1 MSGGAPASGNSVV
14 GRQQNWRAVA
24 GDIVE
29 VVRKVGPRVAYAG
42 FVCAGV
48 AAVPTIIRYA
58 SVFG

>member
-1 MSGGAPASGNSVV
+1 
-14 GRQQNWRAVA
+14 VA

-29 VVRKVGPRVAYAG
+29 VVRTVGPRVAYAG